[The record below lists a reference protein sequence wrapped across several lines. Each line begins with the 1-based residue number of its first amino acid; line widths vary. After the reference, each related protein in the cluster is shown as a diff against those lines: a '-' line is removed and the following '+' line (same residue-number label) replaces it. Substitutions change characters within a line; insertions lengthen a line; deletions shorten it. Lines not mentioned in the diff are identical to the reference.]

1 MVLARG
7 NTLLVFPNHY
17 NYILVVWRAAFSG
30 DLGRNFM
37 ALSTLIN
44 SNELLHRAVQIV
56 VLGESAGADTEA
68 LLRAIHRVCLPNRVL
83 QQCAPGAGPAP
94 PHPAANKA
102 PVDGKATVYVCRG
115 PTCSLP
121 LTEPDELARA
131 LAG

>member
-1 MVLARG
+1 
-7 NTLLVFPNHY
+7 
-17 NYILVVWRAAFSG
+17 
-30 DLGRNFM
+30 M

-56 VLGESAGADTEA
+56 VLGESADADTEA
-68 LLRAIHRVCLPNRVL
+68 LLHAIHRVCLPNRVL
-83 QQCAPGAGPAP
+83 QLCEPGAGPAR

-121 LTEPDELARA
+121 LTEPDELGRA
-131 LAG
+131 LAS